1 MINPTA
7 STESWP
13 HGSRYDSEGDEIARR
28 LFSPDDFAL
37 TPEEYAARHAH
48 EWGLFSF
55 HRFRYRDPNLG
66 AWIRRLGEIIE
77 DDAQVEKFKQQFL
90 TPKEIAE
97 IEVES
102 AEPY

>member
-1 MINPTA
+1 MNTTLSLA
-7 STESWP
+7 NTTDDA
-13 HGSRYDSEGDEIARR
+13 RFDSEADEIVRR

-77 DDAQVEKFKQQFL
+77 DDTQVEKYKQQFL

-102 AEPY
+102 ADPY